1 MNRKLYKHNYMKK
14 EKIVGFCFLSPNLI
28 GFLLFSFLPIIASL
42 ILTFTK
48 WNLAT
53 SPKFIGLKN
62 FAAVLVDELFWKYL
76 WNTFYYAIGTIPLTI
91 VFAFILAFL
100 LNRKIKGIVF
110 FRTLYFLPSVT
121 LLVAIAIVWSW
132 LYNADF
138 GLFNFILGKLGITG
152 PRWLQSKTWAMPAII
167 IMGIWK
173 GVGYSM
179 LIFLAGLQ
187 GISEQ
192 YYEAADIDG
201 ANWWNKIINIT
212 IPLISP
218 TTFFVMVTTTIGA
231 VQGFDQF
238 YIMTRG
244 GPAGATTTLV
254 YYIFQNAFEWF
265 KMGYAAT
272 IAMMLFI
279 IILTMTLF
287 QWRIASRWVYDEG
300 A

>member
-1 MNRKLYKHNYMKK
+1 MNRIQK
-14 EKIVGFCFLSPNLI
+14 EKIAGLGFLSPNLI
-28 GFLLFSFLPIIASL
+28 GFAIFSLLPIIASL
-42 ILTFTK
+42 FLTFTS

-53 SPKFIGLKN
+53 HPRFVGLGN
-62 FAAVLVDELFWKYL
+62 FFNLLKDELFWKYL
-76 WNTFYYAIGTIPLTI
+76 WNTFYYAIGTIPLTVI
-91 VFAFILAFL
+91 LSFFLAFL
-100 LNRKIKGIVF
+100 LNRKIHGIVF
-110 FRTLYFLPSVT
+110 FRTLYFLPSIT
-121 LLVAIAIVWSW
+121 LLAAIAIVWSW

-138 GLFNFILGKLGITG
+138 GLFNYFLGKLGITG

-187 GISEQ
+187 SIPEQ
-192 YYEAADIDG
+192 YYEAAEIDG
-201 ANWWNKIINIT
+201 ADGWHKITHIT

-218 TTFFVMVTTTIGA
+218 TTFFVLVTTTIGA
-231 VQGFDQF
+231 IQGFDQF

-244 GPAGATTTLV
+244 GPSGATTTLV

-272 IAMMLFI
+272 LAMMLFI
-279 IILTMTLF
+279 IVLVLTLL
-287 QWRIASRWVYDEG
+287 QWRLANKWVFDEG
-300 A
+300 VE